1 MPESRADVL
10 NDASSARRA
19 ASSSRTVSGR
29 LLASYLVVLAAFAVT
44 VGWSFSALREAA
56 QDATLVRDAYLP
68 LRSSIGKALAGQNVM
83 SVQLNHITAAKNP
96 ADVRQW
102 IETARRL
109 RPLSLGNIRQDAERG
124 LRTTSRASAL
134 RSHIIAEMDAIE
146 RALAGHER
154 RFSRLFHAIAIDDTA
169 TAERIRDELVAREA
183 DAAKRLRGL
192 QQRVDETMT
201 SLTETAQHR
210 ERRSI
215 LALIGLSLITLV
227 VGLLT
232 SIYARRILAPL
243 SVVTERARAVAAGDL
258 AARDLVTNDDEI
270 GELAETFEDMV
281 AAIRKARSELVQAER
296 LATIGKMAAHITHEV
311 RNPLS
316 SIGLNLELLEEELVE
331 LGPERE
337 SGQLLAAIKGEVERL
352 SQIAEKY
359 LAAAREPRLQLVREN
374 VEHTVRECHDFVLP
388 ELKRAGLSSELSVD
402 EALPA
407 IDVDE
412 AQLRQALLNLLRNAR
427 EALPN
432 GGEIMVEVRQQD
444 GAVVIHVD
452 DDGPGI
458 PEDVRAS
465 IFDPFYTTKQRGTGL
480 GLALTRA
487 IVKAHGGEICC
498 EARTS
503 GGTRFSIRLPLPPAD
518 LA

>member
-1 MPESRADVL
+1 LSKAP
-10 NDASSARRA
+10 ARRA
-19 ASSSRTVSGR
+19 TGSSRTVGGR

-56 QDATLVRDAYLP
+56 RDATLVRDAYLP

-109 RPLSLGNIRQDAERG
+109 RPLSLGKIRQDADKG
-124 LRTTSRASAL
+124 LRKASTL
-134 RSHIIAEMDAIE
+134 RSHIINEVDAIE
-146 RALAGHER
+146 RALAGHEK
-154 RFSRLFHAIAIDDTA
+154 RFTRLFHAIAIDDSA
-169 TAERIRDELVAREA
+169 TAERTRDELVAREA
-183 DAAKRLRGL
+183 DAAKRLRAL
-192 QQRVDETMT
+192 RQRVDETMAA
-201 SLTETAQHR
+201 LTEAAQHR
-210 ERRSI
+210 QRRSI

-232 SIYARRILAPL
+232 SIYARRVLAPL
-243 SVVTERARAVAAGDL
+243 SLVTERARAVAAGDL
-258 AARDLVTNDDEI
+258 AARDLVTTDDEI

-281 AAIRKARSELVQAER
+281 AAIRKARAELVHAER

-316 SIGLNLELLEEELVE
+316 SIGLNLELLEEELSE
-331 LGPERE
+331 LEPQRE
-337 SGQLLAAIKGEVERL
+337 SGQLLAAIKSEVDRL

-374 VEHTVRECHDFVLP
+374 VEHIVRECHDFVLP
-388 ELKRAGLSSELSVD
+388 ELERAGLSSNLVVD

-427 EALPN
+427 EALPD
-432 GGEIMVEVRQQD
+432 GGEIVVTVCQQD
-444 GAVVIHVD
+444 TSVVIHVD
-452 DDGPGI
+452 DTGPGI
-458 PEDVRAS
+458 PEEVQAS

-487 IVKAHGGEICC
+487 IVEAHGGQIRCA
-498 EARTS
+498 ARTT
-503 GGTRFSIRLPLPPAD
+503 GGTRFSLQLPLPDEAD
-518 LA
+518 TTESS